1 MTVCT
6 KTVQALPSGAAAAR
20 VPVFGVVGADGHTAR
35 VEVAGILV
43 RQRVRYSLHPVRG
56 GILYLRL
63 KQRLNDLR
71 PGLSAAPH
79 GGAHRGNA
87 LHLMAVFDS
96 VGDFYSFTNA
106 IRERDCHTEKQ
117 RICALPGAGGTLL
130 TRRKRRICS

>member
-71 PGLSAAPH
+71 PGRSAAPH

-96 VGDFYSFTNA
+96 WGISTPSPTPSGSGAA
-106 IRERDCHTEKQ
+106 ILKSNEYVRCLERVE
-117 RICALPGAGGTLL
+117 RF
-130 TRRKRRICS
+130 

>member
-1 MTVCT
+1 MSGSEFGIACTLSAVVYYIYDTV
-6 KTVQALPSGAAAAR
+6 
-20 VPVFGVVGADGHTAR
+20 
-35 VEVAGILV
+35 
-43 RQRVRYSLHPVRG
+43 
-56 GILYLRL
+56 RL

-71 PGLSAAPH
+71 PGRSAAPH
-79 GGAHRGNA
+79 GGARRGNA

-106 IRERDCHTEKQ
+106 IRERGYRMFNTEKQ